1 MEPTTMTSPSLP
13 PQIKE
18 PRKYE
23 LKKLAVYQRLLMFAL
38 LSGFIPLLIGIVI
51 HPLGFL
57 LLFAAL
63 GFQIYALGG
72 LAKQIGWS
80 PWLVVLGLFVPAL
93 NLIIMLV
100 GSDTATK
107 QLKKAGVKVGFLGVS
122 SKQLREA
129 EAKGII

>member
-1 MEPTTMTSPSLP
+1 MTPPPLP
-13 PQIKE
+13 PQIKGS
-18 PRKYE
+18 RNYD
-23 LKKLAVYQRLLMFAL
+23 LKRLAAYQRLLMFAL

-57 LLFAAL
+57 LILATL
-63 GFQIYALGG
+63 VFQIYALGG

-93 NLIIMLV
+93 NLVIMLV
-100 GSDTATK
+100 GSDTATT
-107 QLKKAGVKVGFLGVS
+107 QLTKAGVKVGFLGVS

-129 EAKGII
+129 EANGLL